1 MKGFGTY
8 SARETNYR
16 DANAAF
22 RAVLASILDE
32 GREVSPRGKKT
43 LELVGASFTLL
54 DASRNIVTIPERK
67 LSQAYSVAEWLW
79 ILLGRRD
86 VQTIA
91 PFNKNIAAF
100 SDDDVN
106 FFGAYGP
113 WVAAQLPYVIENL
126 RKDPDS
132 RQAVLTIWQQSPPA
146 TRDVPCT
153 IALQFLRRGGK
164 LHAVATMRSNDAWL
178 GLPYDLF
185 TFTRIQA
192 YVAAALNI
200 PVGTYT
206 HQAASLHLY
215 EANFAQAEQVLAG
228 PPFVLPWLD
237 VKSPDLTF
245 PYPAVLPKRFETF
258 ATMGPAYVDA
268 HLALHF
274 SELPEPWATYL
285 GVLAYKRTKNS
296 AFLRAPYDALILWPE
311 TGVPQPLDPAVLN
324 G

>member
-1 MKGFGTY
+1 MMGFGSGRATI
-8 SARETNYR
+8 YR

-22 RAVLASILDE
+22 RDVLNTILLE

-43 LELVGASFTLL
+43 LELVGASFTIK
-54 DASRNIVTIPERK
+54 DANWNLVTVPDRK
-67 LSQAYSVAEWLW
+67 LSYAFSIAEWLW

-91 PFNKNIAAF
+91 SFNKNIAAF

-113 WVAAQLPYVIENL
+113 WVVAQLPYVIANL
-126 RKDPDS
+126 LQDPDS
-132 RQAVLTIWQQSPPA
+132 RQAVLTIWQQSPPP
-146 TRDVPCT
+146 TKDVPCT

-178 GLPYDLF
+178 GLPYDVF
-185 TFTRIQA
+185 NFTRIQA
-192 YVAAALNI
+192 YVAAALGI

-215 EANFAQAEQVLAG
+215 EANFAQAENIAAS
-228 PPFVLPWLD
+228 PPFVMPWLD
-237 VKSPDLTF
+237 VQSPALTF
-245 PYPAVLPKRFETF
+245 PYPVTLAELFREF
-258 ATMGPAYVDA
+258 ATAEPEVVNNYVPHMNA
-268 HLALHF
+268 TLG
-274 SELPEPWATYL
+274 EPWATYM
-285 GVLAYKRTKNS
+285 GVLAYKRTKNP
-296 AFLRAPYDALILWPE
+296 AFLRPPYDTLILWPE
-311 TGVPQPLDPAVLN
+311 TGINPEHLD